1 MPSSHPTPDDAS
13 PRAIATVFLATALA
27 VVVVQALVLLA
38 MGSPPICKC
47 GYVRLWY
54 GSASGPETSQQISD
68 WYSFTH
74 VIHGLAFYFFLWL
87 VAPRSSM
94 GLRFALAV
102 GIEAG
107 WEIIENT
114 PLVIERYRQSALAQ
128 GYFGDSVLNS
138 VCDSLAAIIGF
149 LLARRLPVAVSVG
162 LVVASEVFL
171 AYMIRDNLLLNIIQL
186 LWPSAAL
193 SQWQTGG

>member
-1 MPSSHPTPDDAS
+1 MPTISATQPHRTDQSIT
-13 PRAIATVFLATALA
+13 TVFLATAMA
-27 VVVVQALVLLA
+27 VVAVQALVLLA

-54 GSASGPETSQQISD
+54 GSAAGPETSQQISD

-74 VIHGLAFYFFLWL
+74 VIHGLAFYFLLWF

-94 GLRFALAV
+94 GLRLVLAV

-138 VCDSLAAIIGF
+138 VCDAIAAIIGF
-149 LLARRLPVAVSVG
+149 LLAKRLPVAVSIA
-162 LVVASEVFL
+162 LVVACEIFL